1 MRSSD
6 MMVNGRILDA
16 VPEAEL
22 MQFFT
27 GEAVPDAVAR
37 PRDVPG
43 LFRRNT
49 GAERGRRQ
57 RR

>member
-1 MRSSD
+1 

-37 PRDVPG
+37 PRDVAG

-49 GAERGRRQ
+49 GA
-57 RR
+57 